1 MKLNLLEKKENPD
14 QSNSYYIQI
23 PREEVIFMGLILES
37 LEGWCSYTTLDKKK
51 SILLIEVIKD
61 YKSDFERLLDCIVK
75 HDFINNKK

>member
-75 HDFINNKK
+75 HDFINN

>member
-37 LEGWCSYTTLDKKK
+37 LEGWCSYTTLDKKE

-75 HDFINNKK
+75 HDFINN

>member
-1 MKLNLLEKKENPD
+1 
-14 QSNSYYIQI
+14 
-23 PREEVIFMGLILES
+23 MGLILES
-37 LEGWCSYTTLDKKK
+37 LEGWCSYTTLDKKE